1 MKSIYLHQ
9 FAEKLE
15 LRGYAPRSAELYTY
29 EFSRFLRYLAEHENT
44 QSPLEVIPEHFTAY
58 HNHLRYEPNKKGA
71 FLKGSTI
78 YKRLSAVKL
87 FYQVMHEDGVIHQDY
102 SHAVT
107 MPKMKKGLPRN
118 VPTEEEMQTLLD
130 SVTEQTPIG
139 IRNRCILEVLYGAGL
154 RNEELRILTIED
166 IDLAEKT
173 VFVHGKGSKDR
184 IVPLGHWLIKWLV
197 EYLEHARQRLV
208 TKKTEDGLVFLSRYG
223 TPLSSV
229 TLNEIVRTTTEKAE
243 LTHKLT
249 PHSLRHAFAT
259 HLLKHGADIRVIQE
273 LLGHGSLQ
281 STQVYTH
288 IDITYLKKAH
298 ARYHPRERGNGAD

>member
-1 MKSIYLHQ
+1 MNKIYLHQ

-15 LRGYAPRSAELYTY
+15 LRGYAPRSVKLYTY
-29 EFSRFLRYLAEHENT
+29 EFSRFLRYLAENENT
-44 QSPLEVIPEHFTAY
+44 ESPVAVIPEHFTAY

-71 FLKGSTI
+71 FLKSGTI

-87 FYQVMHEDGVIHQDY
+87 FYEVMHEDGVIGEDY
-102 SHAVT
+102 SNAVT

-130 SVTEQTPIG
+130 SVTGQTPIA
-139 IRNRCILEVLYGAGL
+139 IRNRCILEVLYGTGL

-197 EYLEHARQRLV
+197 EYLESARGKLLSQ
-208 TKKTEDGLVFLSRYG
+208 KTGEAWVFLSRYG

-229 TLNEIVRTTTEKAE
+229 TLNDIVRTTTKKAE
-243 LTHKLT
+243 LPHKLT

-273 LLGHGSLQ
+273 LLGHSSLQ

-288 IDITYLKKAH
+288 IDITFLKKAH
-298 ARYHPRERGNGAD
+298 ARYHPRERNGGED